1 MPNILLIEDD
11 EATRVLITALCAR
24 LGITVETASDGA
36 AGVAMIRAQTYDAL
50 LLDIML
56 PKLNGFEV
64 LREVRAAAP
73 ALLARTIVITAAS
86 ESTLRDFDGGGT
98 LVLLRKP
105 FDIADLHDAL
115 VSCTGC
121 DAPPSP
127 PPRVSPFIARISD

>member
-11 EATRVLITALCAR
+11 EATCVLITALCAR
-24 LGITVETASDGA
+24 LGINVETASDGA
-36 AGVAMIRAQTYDAL
+36 AGVAMIRAGSYDAL
-50 LLDIML
+50 LLDLML

-121 DAPPSP
+121 DAPLRPA
-127 PPRVSPFIARISD
+127 PRLSPFTARISG